1 MKSFRK
7 IAALFGIFSALAA
20 FNAAAYP
27 DKPVHYTIGFAAGG
41 ESDIAAR
48 FQQQVFRQKYSQE
61 MLIEY
66 KPGASGGLAW
76 AQLNGMPADGH
87 SIMGVNLPTIVL
99 QPFEGEVQ
107 YKTED
112 IVPVYWFHYTPDAI
126 VVAAESPYKTFGDLV
141 KAAKEKPGAISLAG
155 SGTNSANHLAHEKL
169 DVLAG
174 IKTLYA
180 PFKGTGDLASSVLGQ
195 HVTGAMSSITFAIQL
210 RGKVR
215 ALAVATEKRHPQLP
229 DVPTFKELG
238 LNWVGGA
245 YRGVA
250 VPKSTP
256 LPVRKQVSDMIAA
269 LNKDPGLRKQ
279 MEDGGF
285 VVVDIALDG
294 MPAFMREQSREY
306 VEMARRM
313 GLLK

>member
-1 MKSFRK
+1 MHRLRTIFASLAVLASFASG
-7 IAALFGIFSALAA
+7 AADV
-20 FNAAAYP
+20 YP
-27 DKPVHYTIGFAAGG
+27 DKPVHYYIGFAAGG

-48 FQQQVFRQKYSQE
+48 FQQLAFRKKYSHE
-61 MLIEY
+61 MIIEY
-66 KPGASGGLAW
+66 KPGAGGGLAW
-76 AQLNGMPADGH
+76 AQLNGMPADGYT
-87 SIMGVNLPTIVL
+87 IMGVNLPTIVL
-99 QPFEGEVQ
+99 QPMEGEVQ
-107 YKTED
+107 YKTDD
-112 IVPVYWFHYTPDAI
+112 IVPVYWFHYTPDAL
-126 VVAAESPYKTFGDLV
+126 VVANDSPYKTFRDFV
-141 KAAKEKPGAISLAG
+141 NAAKQKPGQLSLAG

-174 IKTLYA
+174 IKTIYA
-180 PFKGTGDLASSVLGQ
+180 PFKGTGDLTSSVIGQ

-238 LNWVGGA
+238 FNWVGGA

-256 LPVRKQVSDMIAA
+256 PALRKQVSDMIAA
-269 LNKDPGLRKQ
+269 INKDPELRKQ

-285 VVVDIALDG
+285 EVVDVSLDK
-294 MPAFMREQSREY
+294 MPAFMQEQSKEY
-306 VEMARRM
+306 IEMARRM